1 MEKMG
6 GNIKTMKE
14 KECNHIYSRGLG
26 EPRPRLCEH
35 CKEPEVCKKCAWGW
49 GGRHMCCPPCSGLNL
64 SLNHTCTEFRTK
76 KVHIA
81 EDEIETVVVNSTLTK
96 WDLRFIER
104 AKAVS
109 EYSKDK
115 NTKTGAVIVNDDKT
129 EITMGYNGFPR
140 NADDDTDQRRYE
152 RPHKY
157 FWTEHAERNAIYK
170 AARLGVSTK
179 DTKMYCTYFPCA
191 DCSRAIIQ
199 AGIHTL
205 YTEKPDF
212 NHHKWGESWLEALIM
227 LKECGVE
234 VVWTNDDGPKCEV
247 CNDEGYIWEE
257 SGHPTHSRDYKV
269 DCKCKS

>member
-1 MEKMG
+1 
-6 GNIKTMKE
+6 MKDE
-14 KECNHIYSRGLG
+14 ENCNHIYSRGLG

-35 CKEPEVCKKCAWGW
+35 CKEPEVCKACVGHSTIN
-49 GGRHMCCPPCSGLNL
+49 HMCCLGCTHPETEPFGSK
-64 SLNHTCTEFRTK
+64 HTCTEHRPN
-76 KVHIA
+76 KVHVG
-81 EDEIETVVVNSTLTK
+81 EDEIETVVVNSSLTK

-152 RPHKY
+152 RPQKY

-170 AARLGVSTK
+170 AARLGVSTMN
-179 DTKMYCTYFPCA
+179 TKMYCTYFPCA

-212 NHHKWGESWLEALIM
+212 NHHKWGDSWLEALIM
-227 LKECGVE
+227 LRECGVE
-234 VVWTNDDGPKCEV
+234 VIWTNEEDG
-247 CNDEGYIWEE
+247 I
-257 SGHPTHSRDYKV
+257 
-269 DCKCKS
+269 